1 MKRGIFITFEGG
13 EGSGKSTQI
22 RFVETY
28 FRKKRRNVILVREPG
43 STSIGEEI
51 RNLLLDPKN
60 KEMSVRTELFLYLA
74 ARAQLVQERILP
86 ALKKGYVV
94 ISDRFEDSTLVY
106 QAFAGGLP
114 LKEVTEA
121 AKAARGNLL
130 PDITFLLD
138 VSVEEGLKRSGRAD
152 RMEQKS
158 LNFHRRIRKGYLT
171 LAKQNKKRF
180 VVISSEKSKED
191 VQERIKK
198 ELNRV
203 FG

>member
-22 RFVETY
+22 RFVEAY

-60 KEMSVRTELFLYLA
+60 KEMLVRTELFLYLA
-74 ARAQLVQERILP
+74 ARAQLVYERILP

-114 LKEVTEA
+114 LEEVKEA
-121 AKAARGNLL
+121 AKVARENLV

-138 VSVEEGLKRSGRAD
+138 ISAEEGLKRCGRDD
-152 RMEQKS
+152 RMERKS
-158 LNFHRRIRKGYLT
+158 LHFHRRIRKGYLT
-171 LAKQNKKRF
+171 LAKQSKKRF
-180 VVISSEKSKED
+180 VIISSEKSKEG
-191 VQERIKK
+191 VQSKIKK
-198 ELNRV
+198 ELDRV
-203 FG
+203 FA

>member
-13 EGSGKSTQI
+13 EGAGKSTQI
-22 RFVETY
+22 RFVEAY
-28 FRKKRRNVILVREPG
+28 FRKKGKKVILTREPG

-51 RNLLLDPKN
+51 RTILLDPKN

-74 ARAQLVQERILP
+74 ARAQLVYERVLP

-106 QAFAGGLP
+106 QGFAGGLP
-114 LKEVTEA
+114 LNEVEKA
-121 AKAARGNLL
+121 AKVARGNLL

-138 VSVEEGLKRSGRAD
+138 VGVKEGLRRSGRDD

-158 LNFHRRIRKGYLT
+158 LGFHNKIRKGYLS

-180 VVISSEKSKED
+180 VVISSAKSKED
-191 VQERIKK
+191 VQGIIKK
-198 ELNRV
+198 ELDRA
-203 FG
+203 FS